1 MVKILGAELKP
12 YMNPKVYN
20 WWNSLTYAN
29 RKTYESDLD
38 RLGMDVTHD
47 QYYFST
53 YSFKNLQAPTRRA
66 IERLYKERF
75 KEKV

>member
-1 MVKILGAELKP
+1 MVKILGNPVKP
-12 YMNPKVYN
+12 FMSPKVYT
-20 WWNSLTYAN
+20 WWNSLTYMN

-38 RLGMDVTHD
+38 RLGMDIKHD

-53 YSFKNLQAPTRRA
+53 YEFKNLQAPTRRA

-75 KEKV
+75 EVKV